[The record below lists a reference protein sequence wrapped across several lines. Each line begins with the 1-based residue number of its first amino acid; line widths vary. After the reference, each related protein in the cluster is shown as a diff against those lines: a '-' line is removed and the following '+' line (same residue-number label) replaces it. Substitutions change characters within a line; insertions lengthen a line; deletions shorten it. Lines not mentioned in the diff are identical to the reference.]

1 MELRLQLHLLTPLYM
16 INQKAKDYAAQY
28 PDEAH
33 IADAW
38 MDGYRTG
45 CGKKARKE
53 LDLSFVEEPFLTVIR
68 KWIDYKHER
77 KQSYTQRGIEA
88 CYKNLMELSNSHPVI
103 ANAIVDQSIAN
114 NYAGL
119 FALKNGKQ
127 ITNQTNAQSSGMR
140 TASVNELA
148 DLSEKLLQSVGGK
161 KHR

>member
-1 MELRLQLHLLTPLYM
+1 MELHSRLHLLTPLYM

-28 PDEAH
+28 PYEHH

-45 CGKKARKE
+45 CGKKTKKE
-53 LDLSFVEEPFLTVIR
+53 LDLSFVAEPFIVVIN
-68 KWIDYKHER
+68 KWMDYKRER
-77 KQSYTQRGIEA
+77 KQGYTQRGIKS
-88 CYKNLMELSNSHPVI
+88 CYNNLIELSNHNPDT
-103 ANAIVDQSIAN
+103 AAAIVEQSIAN

-119 FALKNGKQ
+119 FTLKNGKQ
-127 ITNQTNAQSSGMR
+127 ITSQTNAQSAGMR

-161 KHR
+161 KY